1 MLKIFGLIPKYLY
14 RSRTGHHITEENVLD
29 FNENHSQNDD
39 GIISK
44 NSTVFLSSGLV
55 EKESLELEKIE
66 KTSGINAKTEDSVFL
81 ESGLV
86 SNSSKYQFM
95 SEENLIEF
103 VEEPNTVK
111 FTVHEMFVES
121 DDDLISCDQI
131 PVCENS
137 AMKISNLER
146 KFEKSIQQFDEE
158 ESDSSSFGFKFKFNS
173 YCSTNEDN
181 QESKNMFREK
191 EDLSSFEGIDF
202 VDDEFMEEE
211 DFSYEVELRP
221 DLIQVPYSSKN
232 DVFVSVRETE
242 SNGEAIIEA
251 NDHRENIELILED
264 LDEEFIEFEPQL
276 VSLSDTSK
284 SFSSKDA
291 GNIDELHENENENEK
306 NSWDFD
312 SDDEDEQDA
321 LSEHENLVQQMKMEL
336 KNCRIGALPTISE
349 ECENF
354 KVVEDLRPLNIDQKV
369 EYKDVM
375 EGIQKFYKSYSE
387 KMRKL
392 DILNYQTLHAI
403 NDCLKDKKER
413 REEKDA
419 ISLDSLVEIVRES
432 MLILK
437 EFLRADKSATNVVLK
452 GILGT
457 KIDRQ
462 DTANSELLVNII
474 TTLQK
479 KDRKIREQM
488 RSRNCIVKKLQKQEE
503 CRLEREPFT
512 SQVELRLVS
521 RVLALSS
528 YSPQH
533 LNRIGKMV
541 QRLTYRKRH
550 SYATKSNQHRVVKT
564 PGSKLVYQ
572 TTKKRASGPKCPV
585 TGKRIQ
591 GIPHLRPTE
600 YKRSRLSRNRRTVNR
615 PYGGVLSGGAVR
627 ERIIRAFL
635 VEEQKIVKKVV
646 KIQKAKEKLA
656 AKA

>member
-1 MLKIFGLIPKYLY
+1 
-14 RSRTGHHITEENVLD
+14 
-29 FNENHSQNDD
+29 
-39 GIISK
+39 
-44 NSTVFLSSGLV
+44 
-55 EKESLELEKIE
+55 
-66 KTSGINAKTEDSVFL
+66 
-81 ESGLV
+81 
-86 SNSSKYQFM
+86 M

-103 VEEPNTVK
+103 VEEPNRVK

-121 DDDLISCDQI
+121 NDDLISCDQI

-137 AMKISNLER
+137 PIKNSNLER
-146 KFEKSIQQFDEE
+146 KFEKSLLQFDEE
-158 ESDSSSFGFKFKFNS
+158 ESDSSSFEFKFKFNS

-181 QESKNMFREK
+181 QESKNIFLEK
-191 EDLSSFEGIDF
+191 EHLTPFEGIDF

-221 DLIQVPYSSKN
+221 DLIQVPDSSKN
-232 DVFVSVRETE
+232 DVLISVSETK
-242 SNGEAIIEA
+242 SNGELIIEA
-251 NDHRENIELILED
+251 NDHREKIELILED

-276 VSLSDTSK
+276 VSVFDNSK
-284 SFSSKDA
+284 SFSSKDS
-291 GNIDELHENENENEK
+291 GNIDELHENENGNEK

-354 KVVEDLRPLNIDQKV
+354 KVVEDLRPLNIDQKF

-403 NDCLKDKKER
+403 SFLQLKDSEVFTTGKKKASSVPYNMSKIWSYKDKKIYADPLQKSIIEMHNDLELVYVGQLCFSWEILSWLYVKAQELMEYDSKGHHSYNRVAEEFQQFQVLVQRFIEDEPFQGPIRVQNYVKSRCSTRSLLHVPTIKDDCLKDKKER

-419 ISLDSLVEIVRES
+419 MSLASLVEIIRES
-432 MLILK
+432 MLILN
-437 EFLRADKSATNVVLK
+437 EFLRADKSATNVVLN

-462 DTANSELLVNII
+462 DTANSELLADII

-503 CRLEREPFT
+503 CRLEGGPFT

-521 RVLALSS
+521 RVL
-528 YSPQH
+528 
-533 LNRIGKMV
+533 GMTK
-541 QRLTYRKRH
+541 LT
-550 SYATKSNQHRVVKT
+550 TDQLIWCQ
-564 PGSKLVYQ
+564 SKLSNINFV
-572 TTKKRASGPKCPV
+572 
-585 TGKRIQ
+585 
-591 GIPHLRPTE
+591 
-600 YKRSRLSRNRRTVNR
+600 NRRVHVE
-615 PYGGVLSGGAVR
+615 PS
-627 ERIIRAFL
+627 FL
-635 VEEQKIVKKVV
+635 
-646 KIQKAKEKLA
+646 LFPC
-656 AKA
+656 